1 MKFFFYI
8 ILFLITIIKNKET
21 KKFSIGKDNEKIK
34 KKKLEIKK
42 KGEYIIKGKYKN

>member
-8 ILFLITIIKNKET
+8 ILFLITIIKNKKT

-34 KKKLEIKK
+34 KKKIRNKK
-42 KGEYIIKGKYKN
+42 EGRIYNKRKI